1 MLRNAEKAYVLG
13 EISNT
18 TAIRTLC
25 GKSLGS
31 VCHAEVTQPVYSK
44 DFKTLADGFNAF
56 FASVGSNVSEASK
69 SLAAEADLP
78 VLTLP
83 IAPED
88 A

>member
-1 MLRNAEKAYVLG
+1 LPR
-13 EISNT
+13 
-18 TAIRTLC
+18 R
-25 GKSLGS
+25 
-31 VCHAEVTQPVYSK
+31 EVTQPVYSK
-44 DFKTLADGFNAF
+44 DIKTLADDFNAF

-78 VLTLP
+78 VLALP